1 MSSLFWRALC
11 ENLETTLKFSSS
23 FHPQIDEQ
31 SEITNLV
38 VLDLLKYYVSDYKS
52 LWDRYLPLVEFAYN
66 NTIHTSTRKAPFE
79 IVEGGKKAGQERFAS
94 LVKSY
99 YRGAAAA
106 VLVYDITR
114 RETFNHLASWLKD
127 AWQHG
132 SRSMVVVLVGNKS
145 DLERMR
151 AVSTE
156 EGEQFAKQNGLIFL
170 EASAKT
176 AEHVNEAFIYTAE
189 KIHHKIQSHEIVVAD
204 QPGCGIAENP
214 IYETIPS
221 KNLSYYPSRRCCS

>member
-1 MSSLFWRALC
+1 MAYHYRF
-11 ENLETTLKFSSS
+11 KYIIIGD
-23 FHPQIDEQ
+23 QGVGK
-31 SEITNLV
+31 TNLIYRFTGKPF
-38 VLDLLKYYVSDYKS
+38 DSIHE
-52 LWDRYLPLVEFAYN
+52 PTIGAEFG
-66 NTIHTSTRKAPFE
+66 TRTVD
-79 IVEGGKKAGQERFAS
+79 VEGKRIKLMIWDTAGQERFAS

-127 AWQHG
+127 AWEHG

-189 KIHHKIQSHEIVVAD
+189 KIHRKIQSHEIVVAD
-204 QPGCGIAENP
+204 QVQ
-214 IYETIPS
+214 
-221 KNLSYYPSRRCCS
+221 